1 MYILAARG
9 CIPAVSSTS
18 LRRIVAASVTSF
30 VGRPHPHGVAHLSP
44 YIPAASAIKSLDFF
58 SIEAK
63 AAEQVVK
70 VCMRT
75 QSIGKCIFSSSLLP
89 VCGGRTALVT
99 VDSSKSTIDEGC
111 WSVATFLPRQQGYG
125 QEKRK

>member
-30 VGRPHPHGVAHLSP
+30 VGRPHPHGVTVHAILVHLHPCSGL
-44 YIPAASAIKSLDFF
+44 KLH
-58 SIEAK
+58 EAK